1 MDTCE
6 LHAKT
11 AIRKRRILS
20 LIAKPL
26 LKLSGFKVTG
36 SFPSNNRVIL
46 VAIPHTSVYD
56 MYLMFLM
63 VYTLGIDMNFLAAK
77 WIFSRI
83 ASPFRL
89 YTDPDKQGIPWPL
102 GFIQKYIFIKAGGIP
117 VVRSGK
123 MNQLIIIINILKRK
137 ESFNL
142 IIAPEG
148 GITKTNKLKLG
159 FIPLAKKLNAEVVPV
174 QVDYKNKVFNFL
186 DPLDLTQHKD
196 KLVTELMVKFD
207 GVVGKKSTY
216 SLNE

>member
-1 MDTCE
+1 MDTCK

-11 AIRKRRILS
+11 AVKNRRILS

-117 VVRSGK
+117 VVRSDK
-123 MNQLIIIINILKRK
+123 MNQLIIIINILK
-137 ESFNL
+137 N
-142 IIAPEG
+142 
-148 GITKTNKLKLG
+148 
-159 FIPLAKKLNAEVVPV
+159 IPTINP
-174 QVDYKNKVFNFL
+174 KNKIALNRRVFFFVNDFLRFNFRIFFSNRKHFFYSFFQ
-186 DPLDLTQHKD
+186 P
-196 KLVTELMVKFD
+196 M
-207 GVVGKKSTY
+207 STWRAIHAKN
-216 SLNE
+216 SLFYFCYLS